1 MIIYISIE
9 KKKKKLY
16 SMPYRRNPMDQWML
30 IDNSCYHSHE
40 NYVQWIFYHI
50 LHSVVVIT
58 ISVISEK
65 V

>member
-1 MIIYISIE
+1 M
-9 KKKKKLY
+9 L
-16 SMPYRRNPMDQWML
+16 YRRNPMDQSML